1 MSELD
6 KDNPS
11 SQTSDIDSLDDG
23 LQVPI
28 ETSSNQ
34 DLASDN
40 LNKDV
45 ISPDISPKPNKSWIW
60 VGLGVFV
67 VLLVGFTIYFVL
79 SRISFNKSSINF
91 TFDPSGVDIIIDGKF
106 NKQSVDSLS
115 IKLKAGDHIIQINK
129 EGYLSFEKEFELVPS
144 EDANMHIELKPI
156 PYIELLAEGSMAF
169 AGLIRNGNTMV
180 YMNNADNTFEAA
192 SLDTIATDGNDI
204 ELFEGNFTNVEQ
216 VIWSPGK
223 PRAIVKIKGFPKLAN
238 TYDNRDVRGRFI
250 PLGERPT
257 QGLPRNN
264 GISTWLFDDSRR
276 IAQGWQPILLNESI
290 RGISFAPDE
299 NRIIYFYETADGEKS
314 LITAHPDGGEWE
326 RLITKI
332 DVVNPTLKWLNND
345 RYVLLIDD
353 GAASDKLFD
362 VVSKDFQEIMPDRIS
377 GTSIENSPDGT
388 RILYLAN
395 IDESE
400 KLAVWNIAINSRE
413 YIFDES
419 VISYVW
425 QTDENVIVAKT
436 DNTLE
441 KWNLN
446 GRKWPVQFVS
456 SVGDLS
462 PKELFYSRL
471 SKKLFIIEESRILSL
486 DV

>member
-6 KDNPS
+6 KDNLS
-11 SQTSDIDSLDDG
+11 SQTDDMDSLNNS

-28 ETSSNQ
+28 EASNNQ
-34 DLASDN
+34 SLAKDN
-40 LNKDV
+40 VNKDT
-45 ISPDISPKPNKSWIW
+45 ISLDTSPNPNKSWIW
-60 VGLGVFV
+60 IGLGVFV

-79 SRISFNKSSINF
+79 SRISFNKSSISF
-91 TFDPSGVDIIIDGKF
+91 TFDPPGVDIIINGKF
-106 NKQSVDSLS
+106 NKQSIDSLS
-115 IKLKAGDHIIQINK
+115 IKLKAGEHIIQVTK
-129 EGYLSFEKEFELVPS
+129 EGYLNFEKEFELVPS
-144 EDANMHIELKPI
+144 EDANIHIELKPI
-156 PYIELLAEGSMAF
+156 PDIELLAEDSVAF
-169 AGLIRNGNTMV
+169 AGLIRNGNTIV
-180 YMNNADNTFEAA
+180 YMNNAGNTFEAA
-192 SLDTIATDGNDI
+192 NLDTIVIDSNDI
-204 ELFEGNFTNVEQ
+204 KLFEGSFNNVEQ

-223 PRAIVKIKGFPKLAN
+223 PRAIVKIRGFPKLAN
-238 TYDNRDVRGRFI
+238 TFDNRGVRGRFI

-290 RGISFAPDE
+290 RGVSFAPDGS
-299 NRIIYFYETADGEKS
+299 RIIYFYETADGEKS
-314 LITAHPDGGEWE
+314 LVTAHPDGGEWE

-345 RYVLLIDD
+345 RHVLLVDD
-353 GAASDKLFD
+353 GAANDKLFD
-362 VVSKDFQEIMPDRIS
+362 VVSKDFQEIMPDRIL

-388 RILYLAN
+388 RILYLAS
-395 IDESE
+395 IDGSQ
-400 KLAVWNIAINSRE
+400 KLAVWNVAINSRE
-413 YIFDES
+413 YVFDES

-425 QTDENVIVAKT
+425 QTDENVIVART

-456 SVGDLS
+456 SVGNLS

-471 SKKLFIIEESRILSL
+471 SKKLFIIEESRILSI